1 MPVPNSTLTRGNL
14 QTHYIGQM
22 SRYFVEFLDL
32 SKSNSKSRSK
42 SKSSPPRSFI
52 CTIKLYQHSLP
63 VTTQRVAQ
71 LFYPESADSA
81 DGNSMTLRKSLVTR
95 VIAPEYLV
103 QFGSAVR
110 KRATTTTAT
119 KIPLFDTSEAVQY
132 DGVLK
137 KVHGKRGLLCI
148 ADGNSDSYEL
158 CIVFVPWGRYTE
170 LSGCIVVG
178 ECKEWK
184 ELQRWMSEVDIDID
198 IDDARLEIPAGDG
211 VWIGRCGRL
220 IKMEKVEQQKS
231 INSINSNEMLRAVDV
246 MFERK

>member
-1 MPVPNSTLTRGNL
+1 
-14 QTHYIGQM
+14 
-22 SRYFVEFLDL
+22 
-32 SKSNSKSRSK
+32 
-42 SKSSPPRSFI
+42 
-52 CTIKLYQHSLP
+52 

-71 LFYPESADSA
+71 LFYPESAGSA

-110 KRATTTTAT
+110 KGATTATAT
-119 KIPLFDTSEAVQY
+119 KIPLFDTGEAVQY

-220 IKMEKVEQQKS
+220 TKMEKVDQQKS
-231 INSINSNEMLRAVDV
+231 ISSINSSERLRAVDV